1 MTTLAVV
8 GRHEALQ
15 KSPSQT
21 GQTPGELKM
30 GTAEGRLAAARD
42 WLVQE
47 GIDGVVAFSD
57 GQNSFLEANAVF
69 VLTGVRPLG
78 ESAVLL
84 DKDGRS
90 LLVITPTADEERAQR
105 LSGATKTLAVDDLAA
120 GLEAGIREM
129 GFQNAKLAIVG
140 LGKQRRRLA
149 LQVRG
154 MLAEEPRADDT
165 LIARLARI
173 RSQDELACSRKAVE
187 IAERGYERLLEVARP
202 GVREFEVAAD
212 IYTHMKSL
220 GAEDNFLLMSAS
232 QHNLAVRAAGQ
243 RVFAEGDIIL
253 GEITPCYRGQFVQIC
268 RTAIIGKPGPTH
280 HEKYAILAR
289 SMEAGLAAA
298 RAGTTVAQIT
308 EAMNEPLR
316 SAGYGDYCRP
326 PYMRVRGHGLGITSS
341 MPGDIDANNKTVL
354 EEGMIFVMHPNQYIP
369 ETGYLMYG
377 DTVVVGKDRAIS
389 LANIPSRLDVIE
401 G

>member
-1 MTTLAVV
+1 M
-8 GRHEALQ
+8 
-15 KSPSQT
+15 S
-21 GQTPGELKM
+21 
-30 GTAEGRLAAARD
+30 TAEGRLAAARD

-47 GIDGVVAFSD
+47 GIDGLVAFSD

-78 ESAVLL
+78 ESAVLV
-84 DKDGRS
+84 DKNGRS
-90 LLVITPTADEERAQR
+90 LLVITPAADEERAQR
-105 LSGATKTLAVDDLAA
+105 LSGATKTLAVDDLAE

-129 GFQNAKLAIVG
+129 GFQNARLATVG

-149 LQVRG
+149 LQARG

-243 RVFAEGDIIL
+243 RVLAEGDIIL

-298 RAGTTVAQIT
+298 RPGTTVAEVT
-308 EAMNEPLR
+308 DAMNEPLR
-316 SAGYGDYCRP
+316 AAGYGDYCRP

-354 EEGMIFVMHPNQYIP
+354 EEGMVFVMHPNQYIP

-377 DTVVVGKDRAIS
+377 DTVVIGRDRAIS
-389 LANIPSRLDVIE
+389 LANIPSRLDVIAV
-401 G
+401 